1 MKKCLIILL
10 ILLCA
15 FAAFA
20 EDASL
25 DVTLNVESKGPYYA
39 FNTVKEEAFTANPS
53 SVAGPV
59 SLDSSDLTNLTE
71 NQVLYAIATTNSP
84 SAVSAKLSWSDFS
97 ASGVETSI
105 PLTISSDTCYIN
117 RSDNGLSFTFESAK
131 STGKK
136 VDENDTASI
145 TLTEPKVGE
154 GASNEA
160 RAVNFLLKLEADKDA
175 FDKATYVEGGY
186 STTLTLTVEGA

>member
-25 DVTLNVESKGPYYA
+25 EVTLNVESKGPYYA
-39 FNTVKEEAFTANPS
+39 FNTVKAEAFTETPPS
-53 SVAGPV
+53 VEGPV
-59 SLDSSDLTNLTE
+59 SLDSDLTDLPD
-71 NQVLYAIATTNSP
+71 NQVLYAIVTTNSP
-84 SAVSAKLSWSDFS
+84 SAVSAKLTWSDFS

-105 PLTISSDTCYIN
+105 PLTISSNTCYIN
-117 RSDNGLSFTFESAK
+117 GSSNGLSFTSVSDK
-131 STGKK
+131 STGKS
-136 VDENDTASI
+136 DNASI
-145 TLTEPKVGE
+145 TLTEPKDGE
-154 GASNEA
+154 GVSNEA

-186 STTLTLTVEGA
+186 STILTLTVVGP